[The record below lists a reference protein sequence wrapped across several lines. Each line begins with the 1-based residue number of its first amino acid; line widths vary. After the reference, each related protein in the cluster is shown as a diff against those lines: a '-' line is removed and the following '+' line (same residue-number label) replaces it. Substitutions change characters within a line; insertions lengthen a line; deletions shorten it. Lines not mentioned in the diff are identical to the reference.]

1 MGTCS
6 PTVLQGS
13 YSTKCG
19 TAAPRKVRVRASQDV
34 QPGASRVP
42 RINAAASPIGR
53 HPIHVR
59 SPLRGQSAYPL
70 AQISHPGSFSVRGR
84 LARSRRVGIS
94 RQHAA
99 GDSCQAAGGD
109 RDVPASPP
117 SRQRPLHSLPLSDYT
132 FCTVP
137 TERAGAYPRSVGCGT
152 DAVWARSHV
161 VARSRA
167 QLSRR
172 IGTVGPIKSR
182 ARGDGRGRL
191 TRSSRPGSVRY

>member
-117 SRQRPLHSLPLSDYT
+117 SRQRPLHSLPLSDSHFFAQCQLRGRGHT
-132 FCTVP
+132 QGRWGAGP
-137 TERAGAYPRSVGCGT
+137 TRCGH
-152 DAVWARSHV
+152 ARTWLH
-161 VARSRA
+161 
-167 QLSRR
+167 
-172 IGTVGPIKSR
+172 
-182 ARGDGRGRL
+182 ARGRNFRGA
-191 TRSSRPGSVRY
+191 